1 MYGSL
6 AVITTATLGCTSNEN
21 MNFSKFSQNN
31 GFLWLHLTVFSYVIE
46 YKNFYK
52 LQNFSI

>member
-21 MNFSKFSQNN
+21 MNFSKFSQNKQ
-31 GFLWLHLTVFSYVIE
+31 FPLTAPNSFFIC
-46 YKNFYK
+46 N
-52 LQNFSI
+52 